1 MIERYVNEHVS
12 LTFFDMSAKWCES
25 VAILHHL
32 HSINDTSFWTLR
44 PFGLQTA
51 IRRTNST
58 VRERS
63 VPASLQITDTCAQL
77 QLVFLH
83 LVLFVYYC
91 IIYCVILCFKRCPFL
106 QSFMLLHAS
115 CCTQAET
122 CAIRQTLYLGQYP
135 SFVERCVS
143 LEEPMISAPNC
154 KNLHGQFYISCSVSL
169 SVSLTQYL
177 NLSGRKGCWLIGPRS
192 NDVGHNTPLVIGCD
206 RRACATMFNLQTGHH
221 WGGHHWSFL
230 LSFFYLY
237 VRSLDISECQRT
249 PGMQRMRINCLE
261 DAPLPFTFP
270 ISLCRW
276 CGAVLLIHSPVFSGL
291 RLYRFDLHMQSLYWL
306 YLLVLSI
313 SAAYIV
319 VAADRSR
326 SQSLSAWVKRL
337 GQRTD
342 IRQMFKEK

>member
-1 MIERYVNEHVS
+1 MPVSSKFHVAS
-12 LTFFDMSAKWCES
+12 RILLHSSWNMCNQANTLPWSISVLCGKVCVPRRTHDLCTQLQES
-25 VAILHHL
+25 TRPILH
-32 HSINDTSFWTLR
+32 
-44 PFGLQTA
+44 
-51 IRRTNST
+51 
-58 VRERS
+58 
-63 VPASLQITDTCAQL
+63 
-77 QLVFLH
+77 
-83 LVLFVYYC
+83 
-91 IIYCVILCFKRCPFL
+91 ILL
-106 QSFMLLHAS
+106 
-115 CCTQAET
+115 
-122 CAIRQTLYLGQYP
+122 
-135 SFVERCVS
+135 
-143 LEEPMISAPNC
+143 
-154 KNLHGQFYISCSVSL
+154 SVSL
-169 SVSLTQYL
+169 SVSYSVSQP
-177 NLSGRKGCWLIGPRS
+177 SGRKGCWLIGPRS